1 MLKTRKIHTKNRQ
14 LGKAEKPLNNNA
26 RKKKQFPEPIHTYV
40 RETRTKSRH
49 LTRCFS
55 ERVNALTCLAP
66 PPTPGLVWSSLVE
79 NFPFCRR
86 HQ

>member
-66 PPTPGLVWSSLVE
+66 PTPGLVWSSLVE